1 MCSSHNKLYN
11 DMSYPEAIKLQEE
24 LAKKVITKD
33 SVSEIKNVC
42 AVDVSYKDDV
52 AFSSAVVINKK
63 TMEVV
68 EYINTQTAVK
78 YPYVPGLL
86 MLREAEPVMSA
97 LKLLKNDFELLLVD
111 GHGQLHPRR
120 CGLACYLGIILNK
133 PTIGVAKSLLCG
145 TIKENFVELDGKK
158 LGAVIGNK
166 QKKIFVSVGHKICL
180 KSATKIVTKLIKE
193 NEWLPEPLRVADMN
207 SKHESKSY
215 ISL

>member
-11 DMSYPEAIKLQEE
+11 DMSYSEAIKLQEE

-33 SVSEIKNVC
+33 SVSEIKNIC

-52 AFSSAVVINKK
+52 AFSSAVIINKK
-63 TMEVV
+63 TMAVV

-86 MLREAEPVMSA
+86 MLREAKPALSA
-97 LKLLKNDFELLLVD
+97 LKLLKNAFELLLVD

-120 CGLACYLGIILNK
+120 CGLACYLGITLNK

-158 LGAVIGNK
+158 LGAVIENK

-180 KSATKIVTKLIKE
+180 KSAAKIVTKLIKE

-207 SKHESKSY
+207 SKRESKSY